1 MTGVSMVPTSR
12 RRRWPW
18 LMLAAFATALGVV
31 VGGTQIGVCPDPGE
45 CQVSYAG
52 GPIGWIGW
60 IVIAVCAL
68 VLFASLKQAS
78 SRPRTGDPTP

>member
-1 MTGVSMVPTSR
+1 MSVSTKR
-12 RRRWPW
+12 RKRWPW
-18 LMLAAFATALGVV
+18 LVLATFATTLGVLA
-31 VGGTQIGVCPDPGE
+31 GGTQYGVCPDPGE

-52 GPIGWIGW
+52 GPIGW